1 MPQKYAKV
9 PPQHVAVIM
18 DGNGRWAKKRLLP
31 RAAGHRA
38 GFRRMLSL
46 VDHIFACGIRYC
58 TLFALSCENLN
69 RPREEIEGLF
79 EIFRE
84 YFGKHIA
91 PLVEKGIALRVLGDA
106 ALVPPDIA
114 ASMREAEKKTSAGK
128 NGVLTVAIGYGG
140 RQDIV
145 GACNRALQDGQKVTL
160 ESFAEKLST
169 GGMPAVDLLIR
180 TGGEKRLSNFLLFE
194 CAYAELYFSDKMF
207 PDFSDADFDAAL
219 EAYAGRERR
228 YGRIE

>member
-1 MPQKYAKV
+1 MHRRDRKAHLRQRKGAAYRLMPQKYAKV

-128 NGVLTVAIGYGG
+128 NGVLTVAIGDAGSG
-140 RQDIV
+140 
-145 GACNRALQDGQKVTL
+145 
-160 ESFAEKLST
+160 
-169 GGMPAVDLLIR
+169 
-180 TGGEKRLSNFLLFE
+180 LFQH
-194 CAYAELYFSDKMF
+194 
-207 PDFSDADFDAAL
+207 PQ
-219 EAYAGRERR
+219 ERR
-228 YGRIE
+228 PHGRDRLRRAAGYRRRLQPRPARRTKGNARIFCREAFDGGHARG